1 MGAVLI
7 LYRNIQGKLIMRIT
21 FKDGSKLDREIIKS
35 TQGGK
40 TKYKDNNKH
49 GEYYIIED
57 NGNLGMYGKNG
68 KFEEAVKI

>member
-40 TKYKDNNKH
+40 TKHKDNN
-49 GEYYIIED
+49 
-57 NGNLGMYGKNG
+57 
-68 KFEEAVKI
+68 